1 MIQLMLMESLRAWKT
16 PAFTDVLKEELEG
29 LDVAA
34 LPLQQGLAHSS
45 YALEDKFQVM
55 IISVSEESNLIR
67 VKTGIFYSGLIPG
80 CSCADDPTP
89 ATEYS
94 EYCEVSFVIN
104 KITADTTVTLLPT

>member
-1 MIQLMLMESLRAWKT
+1 MLQLRASLKAWKT
-16 PAFTDVLKEELEG
+16 PVFNSILKEELEA

-55 IISVSEESNLIR
+55 IISVSEDSDIIR
-67 VKTGIFYSGLIPG
+67 AKTGIFYSGLIPG

-89 ATEYS
+89 ITEYS
-94 EYCEVSFVIN
+94 EYCEVSFDIN
-104 KITADTTVTLLPT
+104 KATADTTVTLLLT

>member
-1 MIQLMLMESLRAWKT
+1 MIQLRESLKAWKT
-16 PAFTDVLKEELEG
+16 PVFKNILKGELEAI
-29 LDVAA
+29 DVAA

-55 IISVSEESNLIR
+55 IISVSEDSEMIR
-67 VKTGIFYSGLIPG
+67 AKTGIFYSGLIPG

-89 ATEYS
+89 VTEYS